1 MSAAAGRTLSQSA
14 MHTREQLL
22 YKLRW
27 SPNLLSLASQAVE
40 GEAMLYNG
48 FTAVKGARGG
58 GKFDLH
64 QDNMYTRHDNG
75 ARTGPR
81 TAHGN
86 SDGLGSCGIWIAL
99 HDLLTPESGPL
110 LVAVG
115 SHKTGTFSSEDY
127 ETNRSRTADGSFAGS
142 DKMLPRSSSVRD
154 GVVLP
159 VRMRRGD
166 ICLFSRGTVHG
177 SAPNTSTETRV
188 AYALQYVHA
197 VASRNHVH
205 INFCDALR
213 SSAILHSNE
222 FSSTRVSRR
231 LTRTA
236 GALRKTI
243 TTAGIFVRMSNG

>member
-1 MSAAAGRTLSQSA
+1 MSVFRCAPCSREDLQAGGLEGARTLSQSA

-27 SPNLLSLASQAVE
+27 SPNLMKLASQVVE
-40 GEAMLYNG
+40 GEAKLYNG

-75 ARTGPR
+75 ARTSPR
-81 TAHGN
+81 TPDGN
-86 SDGLGSCGIWIAL
+86 SDGGLSTCAYSYSRRQTNVRDWAADCAGLGSCGIWVAL

-115 SHKTGTFSSEDY
+115 SHKTGTFPSEDY
-127 ETNRSRTADGSFAGS
+127 VTNRSRAADGSFVGS
-142 DKMLPRSSSVRD
+142 DKTLPQSSPVRESI
-154 GVVLP
+154 VVP

-166 ICLFSRGTVHG
+166 ICIFSRGTVHG

-188 AYALQYVHA
+188 AYALQYETCHA
-197 VASRNHVH
+197 PPALWPVA
-205 INFCDALR
+205 
-213 SSAILHSNE
+213 
-222 FSSTRVSRR
+222 
-231 LTRTA
+231 
-236 GALRKTI
+236 
-243 TTAGIFVRMSNG
+243 